1 MCAGGEDRGTLLIAP
16 LCGAKQGHRH
26 EIMQKVDQTKQT
38 SFSPSALSIQLPL
51 ILLFVP
57 YANRHNGEKPTA
69 ACPSCTAS
77 SECIDLEWEP
87 RLSIVPLLNKP
98 FHFSVLVRVWFERT
112 WKGTEARLRCS
123 YATQQCAGTRANWSK
138 ILFNYS
144 GYSTHNH
151 LNRLVMCI
159 SK

>member
-1 MCAGGEDRGTLLIAP
+1 MCAGGEDRGTLLVAP
-16 LCGAKQGHRH
+16 LCGAKQGHRR

-77 SECIDLEWEP
+77 SECIDLEREP

-98 FHFSVLVRVWFERT
+98 FHFSVLVRVWLERT
-112 WKGTEARLRCS
+112 
-123 YATQQCAGTRANWSK
+123 
-138 ILFNYS
+138 
-144 GYSTHNH
+144 
-151 LNRLVMCI
+151 
-159 SK
+159 